1 MNWLICKKFIQ
12 AQAIFAGTVIGVG
25 LFGLPYAASQLGFW
39 PLAIYF
45 VLLSPLIIVVHFLFG
60 EIACGTLKLARVPG
74 YAGEY
79 LGQSMKKVSFAVSA
93 LGILGALLAYLIVG
107 GQFFYALLSPFFGGS
122 PLIYTLIFFSIGT
135 LLIYRG
141 VKSISYIELVLFLIF
156 IFILGLFFY
165 FALPFFNVQNFSS
178 INLQF
183 LILPYG
189 VVIFSLW
196 GTSVIPEIKEILSG
210 DRRLLRWVI
219 ATGSILIA
227 LIYLF
232 FVIIILGVTGPH
244 TSREAI
250 LGFASA
256 VGQKVVFWGFCFGLI
271 TTFTSFLTLGLTLK
285 RIFNYDFKINQRLSW
300 AIACFTPLIL
310 FIIGFNNFID
320 VIGLTGAIA
329 LGAEGIIIIF
339 IYRAYLERKGAKMP
353 LWLYSLIIFLIFGIL
368 AEFFVFF
375 SR

>member
-1 MNWLICKKFIQ
+1 MNWSVCKKFIQ
-12 AQAIFAGTVIGVG
+12 AQVIFAGTVIGVG

-39 PLAIYF
+39 PLVIYF
-45 VLLSPLIIVVHFLFG
+45 ALLAPIVVIVHFLLG

-79 LGQSMKKVSFAVSA
+79 LGRRMKKISFVVSA

-107 GQFFYALLSPFFGGS
+107 GQFFYAVLSPFFGGS
-122 PLIYTLIFFSIGT
+122 PLVYTLVFFSIGA
-135 LLIYRG
+135 LLIYKG
-141 VKSISYIELVLFLIF
+141 VKSISYIELVLFVIF

-165 FALPFFNVQNFSS
+165 SALPFFNVHNFSS

-210 DRRLLRWVI
+210 DSRLLRWVI
-219 ATGSILIA
+219 ASGSILIA
-227 LIYLF
+227 LVYLF
-232 FVIIILGVTGPH
+232 FVIIILGVTGSG

-250 LGFASA
+250 LGFASL

-300 AIACFTPLIL
+300 AIACFTPLVL

-329 LGAEGIIIIF
+329 LGAEGVIIVF
-339 IYRAYLERKGAKMP
+339 IYRAYLSRKGVKMP
-353 LWLYSLIIFLIFGIL
+353 LWLYSLVIFLIFGIL

>member
-45 VLLSPLIIVVHFLFG
+45 ALLSPLVIVVHFLLG

-79 LGQSMKKVSFAVSA
+79 LGQSMKKISFVVSA

-107 GQFFYALLSPFFGGS
+107 GQFLYAVLSPFFGGS
-122 PLIYTLIFFSIGT
+122 PLVYTLIFFSIGT

-210 DRRLLRWVI
+210 DRRLLRLVI

-232 FVIIILGVTGPH
+232 FVIIILGVTGPN
-244 TSREAI
+244 TSREAM

-256 VGQKVVFWGFCFGLI
+256 VGQRIVFWGFCFGLI

-285 RIFNYDFKINQRLSW
+285 RIFNYDFKLNQRLSW
-300 AIACFTPLIL
+300 AIACFMPLVL

-368 AEFFVFF
+368 ADFFIFF